1 MQSGASEMLNGCF
14 FISRRPYFSPDSCRI
29 MADFHFLLWE
39 KPLLWDRRIDH
50 KFMSMWESVC
60 PPWRFVYLLLF
71 VCLCVAALLNPV
83 GFLTAGANTDVY
95 VWRLPIAAI
104 LGRYSLSWN
113 MTTVKAKTR
122 STKAR
127 RLRFCFFFPVSVT
140 HETSSFGFQGEESA
154 WQIGKRL
161 KWSVDVPCI
170 VTKLWLSWFYS
181 CKPC

>member
-50 KFMSMWESVC
+50 KFMSIWESVC

-127 RLRFCFFFPVSVT
+127 RLRFFVFFSRQCDTWNFFLRLPGWRVCLANR
-140 HETSSFGFQGEESA
+140 ETPQVKCRRAVHRYKALIIMVLFM
-154 WQIGKRL
+154 
-161 KWSVDVPCI
+161 
-170 VTKLWLSWFYS
+170 
-181 CKPC
+181 